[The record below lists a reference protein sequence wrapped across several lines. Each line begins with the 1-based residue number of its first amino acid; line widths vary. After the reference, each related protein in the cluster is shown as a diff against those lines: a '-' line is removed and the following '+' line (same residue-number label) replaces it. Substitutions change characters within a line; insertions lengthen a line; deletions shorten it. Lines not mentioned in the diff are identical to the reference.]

1 MLTNM
6 SSDLIEID
14 PNELR
19 ALLRTRGL
27 SRYDLAQKLD
37 ISTKTVQRWLNE
49 SVRRIRL
56 ETLERLATA
65 LEVNPEQLRKSAT
78 PIANYKTNKT
88 LDQLCSFEFFKKVRT
103 NGDWD
108 NYLEILK
115 TFSPQTLSSEQRLD
129 LYKHIGICS
138 FHLRK
143 FKACRLYLK
152 RADEIAD
159 VLNRPLQKLSIYKW
173 QAAREHNLGNFAEA
187 QMNLLK
193 AEELLSHTDDMSVHA
208 WYFYNKAR
216 FLHHEGNYEESLAF
230 NKQALL
236 LEYSMDEAPNMLHI
250 SHQYF
255 QVGCTHL
262 RMGNYLK
269 AKIMFQRMLRCA
281 EKAGWVRGVSF
292 GHFYLGVV
300 FKLAGRKQL
309 MQRHFGK
316 ARVFHHFVKERRY
329 DPQVG
334 QIEFLY
340 QISSGRFEDSKKNVL
355 QRLKKSRN
363 SRLHFAY
370 TVMDAL
376 FLQKLCPNLLS
387 IRQSYLDVT
396 EEFFRKNNIKPGLDL
411 LMTLSKKT
419 QLSEQDVFEL
429 YHF

>member
-1 MLTNM
+1 M
-6 SSDLIEID
+6 SSELIEID

-27 SRYDLAQKLD
+27 SRYDLAKKLD

-56 ETLERLATA
+56 ETLERLAGA
-65 LEVNPEQLRKSAT
+65 LEVNPEQLKKSAT
-78 PIANYKTNKT
+78 PIANHKTNKT

-103 NGDWD
+103 NGDWE
-108 NYLEILK
+108 NYLDILK
-115 TFSPQTLSSEQRLD
+115 TFNPQALSSEQRLD

-138 FHLRK
+138 YYLRK

-159 VLNRPLQKLSIYKW
+159 ALNRPVEKLLIYKW

-187 QMNLLK
+187 QNHLLR
-193 AEELLSHTDDMSVHA
+193 AEELLSHTDDMSIHA
-208 WYFYNKAR
+208 WYFYYKAQ
-216 FLHHEGNYEESLAF
+216 FLHQEGHYEASLAF
-230 NKQALL
+230 GKQALL
-236 LEYSMDEAPNMLHI
+236 LEYTMEEAPNMLHI
-250 SHQYF
+250 SLQYF

-262 RMGNYLK
+262 RLGNYLK

-292 GHFYLGVV
+292 GHFYLAVV
-300 FKLAGRKQL
+300 YKLAGRSHL
-309 MQRHFGK
+309 VHRHFGK
-316 ARVFHHFVKERRY
+316 ARVFHHFVKERRH
-329 DPQVG
+329 DPHVA

-340 QISSGRFEDSKKNVL
+340 QISNARFEESKKNIL
-355 QRLKKSRN
+355 QRLKKARN

-370 TVMDAL
+370 TVIDAL
-376 FLQKLCPNLLS
+376 FLQKLCPDLLT
-387 IRQSYLDVT
+387 IRQSYLDMT
-396 EEFFRKNNIKPGLDL
+396 EEFFTKNNIKPGLEL
-411 LMTLSKKT
+411 LKTLSQKT
-419 QLSEQDVFEL
+419 HMTEHEVFQL